1 VLTLDTSGILA
12 LLVKGDPW
20 HDACVAM
27 VAQEWEPMVIP
38 AAILAEVGWY
48 FERDFG
54 PEAEARWLEQITAS
68 EDYVAWERRDL
79 PRIAILVR
87 RYADL
92 RLGLADAAVIACAER
107 HDGRVL
113 TTDRRHF
120 PVVARGERTITVLP
134 EDQ

>member
-1 VLTLDTSGILA
+1 VLTLDTSAILA
-12 LLVKGDPW
+12 LLVKSDSW
-20 HDACVAM
+20 HDACVAA
-27 VAQEWEPMVIP
+27 VAREWEPMVIP
-38 AAILAEVGWY
+38 ATILAEVGWY
-48 FERDFG
+48 LERDFG
-54 PEAEARWLEQITAS
+54 PEVEARWLEQIADGQ
-68 EDYVAWERRDL
+68 DYVAWDRRDL
-79 PRIAILVR
+79 PRVAVLVR

-134 EDQ
+134 GDP